1 MRPPVSEQQGSTI
14 VNNRLI
20 VLLLSVT
27 LVACTP
33 VEQAIIGNVVGDN
46 NSTSLVPK
54 NSKCPQHYNT
64 AIAAGWTADQW
75 SKLDVIIWRESR
87 CFSDVHNT
95 KGRDNSYG
103 LLQLN
108 MKAHKKWVTPLVDGD
123 FTRLFDP
130 ETNLRIGRVLY
141 GKAKEAYGCGF
152 QPWKTTKQKH
162 WCN

>member
-1 MRPPVSEQQGSTI
+1 M
-14 VNNRLI
+14 NNRLLV
-20 VLLLSVT
+20 VLLSASLI
-27 LVACTP
+27 ACTP
-33 VEQAIIGNVVGDN
+33 VEQSLINNVVGDN
-46 NSTSLVPK
+46 NNTASLVPE
-54 NSKCPQHYNT
+54 NSKCPQYYDA
-64 AIAAGWTADQW
+64 AIAAGWTAEQW
-75 SKLDVIIWRESR
+75 SKLDFIIWRESR
-87 CFSDVHNT
+87 CFSDVHNK

-108 MKAHKKWVTPLVDGD
+108 MKAHKKWVSPLVDGD

-141 GKAKEAYGCGF
+141 DKAKEAYGCGF